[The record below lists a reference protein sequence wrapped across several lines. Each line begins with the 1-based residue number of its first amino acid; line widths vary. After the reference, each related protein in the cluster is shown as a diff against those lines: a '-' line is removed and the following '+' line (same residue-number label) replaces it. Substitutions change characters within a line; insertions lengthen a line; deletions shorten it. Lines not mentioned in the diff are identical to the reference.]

1 MVLALMRWGLRPCM
15 EMEPNVNVTNA
26 KLWKCRFWVDT
37 RHQAGAINASW
48 GFCSPSLGLGST
60 NGLVISLGMWMVV
73 LSALLYEG
81 GNILGDEGKL
91 RLVS

>member
-26 KLWKCRFWVDT
+26 KLWKCRFWVDS
-37 RHQAGAINASW
+37 RHQDGAINASW
-48 GFCSPSLGLGST
+48 GLGIPSLGLGST
-60 NGLVISLGMWMVV
+60 NGLVISLGLWMVV
-73 LSALLYEG
+73 LSTLHYEG
-81 GNILGDEGKL
+81 GNTLGDEGKL